1 MEGMEVDQALDRWIT
16 GKDGE
21 SYLLRPIRPS
31 DAGSLIRGYD
41 ALSDEGK
48 RFRLLSA
55 RMHLT
60 EEIAR
65 EFCSPDPER
74 VVCLVVEG
82 KGALAGEIIAGA
94 RVAGVAPGAWAEF
107 SVSARPE
114 AEGTGLARQSLEA
127 VIEEAR
133 RRGASGVWGTIA
145 DRNAPMLGLARRL
158 GMKVGNDSD
167 DWALET
173 AELSFDG
180 SARPA

>member
-1 MEGMEVDQALDRWIT
+1 MQVDQALERWIT

-94 RVAGVAPGAWAEF
+94 RVAGVAPGAWADF
-107 SVSARPE
+107 
-114 AEGTGLARQSLEA
+114 A
-127 VIEEAR
+127 VIDADSVEQWLYHLRPNACVRTVAR
-133 RRGASGVWGTIA
+133 GREIWKT
-145 DRNAPMLGLARRL
+145 
-158 GMKVGNDSD
+158 
-167 DWALET
+167 
-173 AELSFDG
+173 
-180 SARPA
+180 

>member
-1 MEGMEVDQALDRWIT
+1 MDRALERWIT
-16 GKDGE
+16 SKDGE
-21 SYLLRPIRPS
+21 SWLLRPIRPS
-31 DAGSLIRGYD
+31 DADSLVRGYD
-41 ALSDEGK
+41 ALSSEAK
-48 RFRLLSA
+48 RFRLLGA
-55 RMHLT
+55 RAHLT
-60 EEIAR
+60 EEMAR

-82 KGALAGEIIAGA
+82 QGPLAGEIVAGA
-94 RVAGVAPGAWAEF
+94 RANDVAPGEWAEF

-114 AEGTGLARQSLEA
+114 VEGTGLARQSLEA

-133 RRGASGVWGTIA
+133 RRGAKGVWGSIS

-158 GMKVGNDSD
+158 GMKVGNDRD

-180 SARPA
+180 SSRPT

>member
-1 MEGMEVDQALDRWIT
+1 MEEGLERWIT

-21 SYLLRPIRPS
+21 DYLLRPIRPS
-31 DAGSLIRGYD
+31 DAGSLMRGFD
-41 ALSDEGK
+41 TLSFESK
-48 RFRLLSA
+48 RFRLLGA
-55 RMHLT
+55 RMHLS
-60 EEIAR
+60 EEMAR

-94 RVAGVAPGAWAEF
+94 RVGGVEPGAWAEF

-133 RRGASGVWGTIA
+133 RRGCVGVRGSIF
-145 DRNAPMLGLARRL
+145 DRNAAMLGLARRL
-158 GMKVGNDSD
+158 GMTVTNDPD
-167 DWALET
+167 DWALEI

-180 SARPA
+180 G